1 MRIISV
7 AGNSPGGKA
16 GLRPGDDLISI
27 NGQPV
32 RDPIDLRFGESD
44 EWLELIYRPR
54 VGKRKVRVGIEKPFD
69 RSLGL
74 TLEEPR
80 YRWCGNKCIF
90 CFVDQ
95 MAPGLR
101 PTLYVKDED
110 FRLSFL
116 HGNYITLTNLTPVDI
131 DRILA
136 QRLSPLYISVHATNP
151 RRRRM
156 MLGVEKGAGLLR
168 AMSRLI
174 RGGIELH
181 TQIVLCPGINDG
193 KVLDRTISD
202 LTTLYPG
209 VQSVAVVPVGLT
221 KHRQGLYPL
230 KEVTPELSRQI
241 IGGYKVIQKKLRDR
255 HGKTI
260 LYFADELYLNAGL
273 DIPASMWYD
282 DFPQLDNGVGMV
294 RNFWNDFG
302 RLAPKLPRRMAKR
315 ILLATGWSGIR
326 VLRPVVARL
335 NRIDGLQ
342 CEILPVA
349 NLLFG
354 ESVTVSGLLGGK
366 DILAALSGKAGGYDL
381 LALPENAL
389 NRDAR
394 FIDDMSLTEF
404 RGRVRPARVTV
415 GLGQL
420 MASIITNR
428 KGRPGNRQK

>member
-1 MRIISV
+1 MSV
-7 AGNSPGGKA
+7 NGNSPGGKA
-16 GLRPGDDLISI
+16 GLRPGDELISI

-32 RDPIDLRFGESD
+32 RDPVDLKFCESD
-44 EWLELIYRPR
+44 EWLELVYRPQG
-54 VGKRKVRVGIEKPFD
+54 GKRSVQVDIEKPFD

-74 TLEEPR
+74 TLDEPR

-116 HGNYITLTNLTPVDI
+116 RGNYITLTNLFRKDI
-131 DRILA
+131 NRILA
-136 QRLSPLYISVHATNP
+136 QRLSPLYISVHTTDP
-151 RRRRM
+151 RRRRR
-156 MLGVEKGAGLLR
+156 MLGASRGVGVMR
-168 AMSRLI
+168 AISRLI

-193 KVLDRTISD
+193 QALDGTISD
-202 LTTLYPG
+202 LTALYPG

-230 KEVTPELSRQI
+230 KSVTAELSRLI
-241 IGGYKVIQKKLRDR
+241 IGRYKVIQKKLRDR

-273 DIPASMWYD
+273 DIPSSMWYD

-294 RNFWNDFG
+294 RNFWSDFG
-302 RLAPKLPRRMAKR
+302 LLASELPQRMTKR
-315 ILLATGWSGIR
+315 ILLITGQTGIR

-335 NRIDGLQ
+335 NRIAGLQ
-342 CEILPVA
+342 CEMLPVP

-354 ESVTVSGLLGGK
+354 ESVTVSGLLGGR
-366 DILAALSGKAGGYDL
+366 DILSALSAKVGGYDL
-381 LALPENAL
+381 LALPDNAL
-389 NRDAR
+389 NGNAK
-394 FIDDMSLTEF
+394 FIDDISLTDF
-404 RGRVRPARVTV
+404 RRRVRPSRVTV

-420 MASIITNR
+420 MEGIKNNR
-428 KGRPGNRQK
+428 KGRPGSRRN

>member
-16 GLRPGDDLISI
+16 GIRPGDDLISI

-44 EWLELIYRPR
+44 EWLELIYRPLG
-54 VGKRKVRVGIEKPFD
+54 GKREVQVDIEKPFD

-80 YRWCGNKCIF
+80 YRWCCNKCIF

-95 MAPGLR
+95 MPPGLR

-116 HGNYITLTNLTPVDI
+116 HGNYITLTNLSRKDI
-131 DRILA
+131 DRISA
-136 QRLSPLYISVHATNP
+136 QRLSPLYVSVHATDS

-156 MLGVEKGAGLLR
+156 MLGVDRRAGVMR
-168 AMSRLI
+168 AISRLI
-174 RGGIELH
+174 KGGIELH

-202 LTTLYPG
+202 LTALYPG

-221 KHRQGLYPL
+221 RHRQGLYHL
-230 KEVTPELSRQI
+230 EKVTPELSRQI
-241 IGGYKVIQKKLRDR
+241 IDKYKVIQRKLRDQ

-273 DIPASMWYD
+273 DIPSSMWYD

-294 RNFWNDFG
+294 RSFWNDFG
-302 RLAPKLPRRMAKR
+302 RFAPVLPRRMAKK
-315 ILLATGWSGIR
+315 ILLVTGWSGIR
-326 VLRPVVARL
+326 ALRPVVSRL
-335 NRIDGLQ
+335 NRIAGLQ
-342 CEILPVA
+342 CEILPVT
-349 NLLFG
+349 NQLFG

-366 DILAALSGKAGGYDL
+366 DILAALSGNVGGYDL

-394 FIDDMSLTEF
+394 FIDDMPLTQF

-415 GLGQL
+415 GLDKL
-420 MASIITNR
+420 MACIITNR
-428 KGRPGNRQK
+428 RGRPGNRQN